1 MLLARVEGF
10 PAAGGPVGLEVRRG
24 DVVVLEGPNGSGK
37 TSLLRCLAGLP
48 SPLSPAKVELFA
60 TAEPQMTQS
69 PADASVPSA
78 PSAASGRGEDPREM
92 PARKLASLV
101 GTALQDPR
109 ESLVGLTVK
118 SEFSLRGLTVPDS
131 VAAWRDRDVA
141 TLSSGE
147 ARRVSLA
154 AAEARRP
161 TLLLLDEPVEGLD
174 AAAKERLRALV
185 RAAAAEGA
193 VVGADH
199 AGILAD
205 LATQRVS
212 LGAVPKPVPPLPIG
226 PESGDILLHAP
237 SCSVKLGTLSLRLP
251 GVALPAGLHGLAG
264 PNGSGKST
272 LLLRLAGMRNAE
284 GVHWRGGAP
293 EPGRTTRLLLP
304 HAGDLFT
311 KATVRDELGEAV
323 GSLVPPGLLD
333 RHPLSLSAG
342 EAQRVAL
349 AKTLGAAAPCYLLDE
364 PEAHLDSAG
373 REALLGLLS
382 RRVGEGACVVVAT
395 HDEALLAACRSIIR
409 LEGR

>member
-1 MLLARVEGF
+1 MPDLLARVRGF
-10 PAAGGPVGLEVRRG
+10 PSPGGAVDLEVRRG

-48 SPLSPAKVELFA
+48 SPIQPASVEVLGADPRLMPAKAL
-60 TAEPQMTQS
+60 
-69 PADASVPSA
+69 
-78 PSAASGRGEDPREM
+78 AAS
-92 PARKLASLV
+92 V

-118 SEFSLRGLTVPDS
+118 SEFSLRGLSVPAS
-131 VAAWRDRDVA
+131 VAAWTHRDVA

-154 AAEARRP
+154 AAEARKP

-185 RAAAAEGA
+185 RQAAADGA

-199 AGILAD
+199 AGILSE
-205 LATQRVS
+205 LATKRVA
-212 LGAVPKPVPPLPIG
+212 LGPMAAPAPSRPLG
-226 PESGDILLHAP
+226 PEGGDVLLHAP
-237 SCSVKLGTLSLRLP
+237 ACSVRLGELDLRLP
-251 GVALPAGLHGLAG
+251 QVALPAGLHGLAG

-272 LLLRLAGMRNAE
+272 LLLRLSGLRHAG

-304 HAGDLFT
+304 HAGDLFAQ
-311 KATVRDELGEAV
+311 ATVRDELGDPAVAVSTGLV
-323 GSLVPPGLLD
+323 GSGLLD

-349 AKTLGAAAPCYLLDE
+349 AKTLTAGAPCYLLDE
-364 PEAHLDSAG
+364 PEAHLDAAG
-373 REALLGLLS
+373 REALLSLVS
-382 RRVGEGACVVVAT
+382 ARVADGACVVVAT
-395 HDEALLAACRSIIR
+395 HDEGLLAACRSVVR